1 MERPLT
7 VGQLAG
13 ATGVPA
19 KTIRYY
25 EQVGVLP
32 AAYRSPAGYRQYSRH
47 DIHRLVFIRRARVL
61 GLSLAQIKV
70 LAAELDGDGCATMRP
85 RLRVLVTEQLR
96 AVRQQIV
103 EFQVLERQL
112 AQVLERLQTITTAPH
127 TKGCRCL
134 DGTSSD

>member
-7 VGQLAG
+7 VCQLAS

-32 AAYRSPAGYRQYSRH
+32 AAHRSPAGYRQYSPD
-47 DIHRLVFIRRARVL
+47 DIDRLVLIRRARVL
-61 GLSLAQIKV
+61 GLSLAQVKV

-85 RLRVLVTEQLR
+85 RLQVLVAEQLR
-96 AVRQQIV
+96 ALRQQIV

-112 AQVLERLQTITTAPH
+112 AQVLERLRTIRTAPR
-127 TKGCRCL
+127 TKGCRCP
-134 DGTSSD
+134 DGTSDD

>member
-7 VGQLAG
+7 VSQLAG
-13 ATGVPA
+13 ATGVSA

-25 EQVGVLP
+25 EQVGILP
-32 AAYRSPAGYRQYSRH
+32 AAHRSPAGYRQYSRH

-61 GLSLAQIKV
+61 GLSLAQVKV
-70 LAAELDGDGCATMRP
+70 LAAELEGDGCATMRP
-85 RLRVLVTEQLR
+85 RLQALATDQLR
-96 AVRQQIV
+96 AVRQQIA

-112 AQVLERLQTITTAPH
+112 AQVVERLQTITTAPH

-134 DGTSSD
+134 DGTSGD